1 MLGTEMPESGSD
13 LERQFEAGMF
23 EIYKRAGHEV
33 GYWATRYLQ
42 MLRRRGGLATARH
55 LLHPPVESAGYA
67 ALREAGRLDLTVEAL
82 VLKPEFEPLFTPDEL
97 ASARRRLRQYE
108 AMPTSVELEPSAELL
123 AVLSEAAA
131 ARPETRISYRDGVAA
146 FGAPAIPAMRRWV

>member
-1 MLGTEMPESGSD
+1 MLRTEMPESGSD

-23 EIYKRAGHEV
+23 EIYERAGHEV

-82 VLKPEFEPLFTPDEL
+82 VLKPEFEPLFTADEL
-97 ASARRRLRQYE
+97 ASARRRLRHYE
-108 AMPTSVELEPSAELL
+108 A
-123 AVLSEAAA
+123 
-131 ARPETRISYRDGVAA
+131 
-146 FGAPAIPAMRRWV
+146 